1 MELGLTFLTFLVWHV
16 GLVVQ
21 TKTKNDNKNPT
32 IKRRVDD
39 FSFRTLRS
47 APCVWVSMD
56 EKDYTVSGK
65 LL

>member
-21 TKTKNDNKNPT
+21 TKNKNDNKNHT
-32 IKRRVDD
+32 IKRYVDH

>member
-1 MELGLTFLTFLVWHV
+1 MELGLTSLTFLVWHV

-21 TKTKNDNKNPT
+21 TENKNDNKNTP
-32 IKRRVDD
+32 IERCVDN
-39 FSFRTLRS
+39 FSFETLRS